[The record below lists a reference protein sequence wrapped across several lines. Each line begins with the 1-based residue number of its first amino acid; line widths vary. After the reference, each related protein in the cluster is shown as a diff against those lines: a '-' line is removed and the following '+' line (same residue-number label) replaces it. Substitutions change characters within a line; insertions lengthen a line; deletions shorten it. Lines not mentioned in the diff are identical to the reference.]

1 MRRYFGV
8 DASGVGWAHAVNS
21 RAELSAALNDP
32 TVHMLEADILMRS
45 KDLGPSRRKSSR
57 FVLQPIM
64 CHPPAKDSDL
74 TFDEFA
80 RTVIA
85 SLRDGRKVGL
95 KLDFKQAEC
104 VAPCLDTLRA
114 RGFCQE
120 SQSSYSVNAGEF
132 EDVPLWLNADVVR
145 GPGGREPIDG
155 PSFVSACVSTCPHA
169 TLSLGWTHTGTPL
182 LGYTHA
188 MALEMKK
195 LVAPLR
201 CDVTLAAS
209 AAHLFASANPAR
221 AVLIDDVVNGAG
233 VGDARVGGS
242 RDAPGRSF
250 TLWGPAP
257 GPVTRWIERELPPE
271 ATYVDVKA
279 CNWKEEAVVR
289 LYVYTRPAW
298 ATLHDARLWLF
309 SRRR

>member
-1 MRRYFGV
+1 
-8 DASGVGWAHAVNS
+8 
-21 RAELSAALNDP
+21 
-32 TVHMLEADILMRS
+32 
-45 KDLGPSRRKSSR
+45 
-57 FVLQPIM
+57 
-64 CHPPAKDSDL
+64 
-74 TFDEFA
+74 
-80 RTVIA
+80 
-85 SLRDGRKVGL
+85 
-95 KLDFKQAEC
+95 
-104 VAPCLDTLRA
+104 
-114 RGFCQE
+114 
-120 SQSSYSVNAGEF
+120 
-132 EDVPLWLNADVVR
+132 
-145 GPGGREPIDG
+145 
-155 PSFVSACVSTCPHA
+155 
-169 TLSLGWTHTGTPL
+169 
-182 LGYTHA
+182 
-188 MALEMKK
+188 MALEMRK

-221 AVLIDDVVNGAG
+221 QVLIDDVVNGAG

-250 TLWGPAP
+250 TLWGPSP